1 MSTSAEPF
9 VNHGQIENG
18 SHGIGAAWCEERTR
32 LDQELRMLLRRKSD
46 IRQQVAGQAVLQSE
60 RRATLLSIEDMIDDL
75 LALSGGH
82 HKHCLC
88 EVESL

>member
-1 MSTSAEPF
+1 
-9 VNHGQIENG
+9 
-18 SHGIGAAWCEERTR
+18 
-32 LDQELRMLLRRKSD
+32 MLLRRKSD

-60 RRATLLSIEDMIDDL
+60 RRATLLSIEEMINDL

-82 HKHCLC
+82 RKHCLC